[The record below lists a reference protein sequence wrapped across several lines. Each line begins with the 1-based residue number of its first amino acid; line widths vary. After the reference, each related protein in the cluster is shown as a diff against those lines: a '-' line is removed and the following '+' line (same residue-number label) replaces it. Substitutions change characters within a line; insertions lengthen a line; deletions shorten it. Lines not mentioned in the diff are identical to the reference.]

1 MSGDALMSTDP
12 RAASVESLVA
22 LGWGEPFV
30 GSFHAHA
37 ALGREPGR
45 VVAEDRELYLV
56 ATTRGEI
63 RASVS
68 GRFRFEAGDD
78 PAAYPAV
85 GDWVALDLRPADATI
100 HALLPRRSAFSR
112 LAPGKETHRQI
123 VGANVDVVFV
133 MTSLNHDFNAR
144 RLERYV
150 AAAWESGARPV
161 IVLSKADVADDIN
174 AMLMAAEAAAP
185 GVPALVT
192 RSVDGTGIDGVRRYL
207 GPGVTVGLV
216 GSSGVGKS
224 TLINAVAG
232 RDVQVVAAIRDD
244 DSRGR
249 HTTTRREL
257 IRLDGGALILDTPG
271 MREFALLDD
280 DGLASSFSDVDAVA
294 ASCRFSDCS
303 HRSEPGCA
311 VLAATRDGT
320 LSEVRLSS
328 YRKLARE
335 AAHAERRQDALARI
349 AERRRWKT
357 IQKSVKAQMRQRY
370 GAVE

>member
-1 MSGDALMSTDP
+1 MSAQPDV
-12 RAASVESLVA
+12 ASVDPLAA

-37 ALGREPGR
+37 ALGRAPGR
-45 VVAEDRELYLV
+45 VVAQDRELYLV
-56 ATTRGEI
+56 ATAVGEV
-63 RASVS
+63 RAAVS
-68 GRFRFEAGDD
+68 GRFRFEAAND
-78 PAAYPAV
+78 AAAFPAV
-85 GDWVALDLRPADATI
+85 GDWVALDLRAADATI

-112 LAPGKETHRQI
+112 LAAGKETRRQV

-161 IVLSKADVADDIN
+161 VVLSKADVAEDLD
-174 AMLMAAEAAAP
+174 ATLLTAEAAAP
-185 GVPALVT
+185 GVPVLVT
-192 RSVDGTGIDGVRRYL
+192 SAVDGTGIDDVRRYL
-207 GPGVTVGLV
+207 GPAVTVALV

-224 TLINAVAG
+224 TLINALAG
-232 RDVQVVAAIRDD
+232 QDLQLVAAIRDD

-257 IRLDGGALILDTPG
+257 VRLDDGALVLDTPG

-280 DGLASSFSDVDAVA
+280 DGLASSFADLEAVA
-294 ASCRFSDCS
+294 TDCRFSDCT
-303 HRSEPGCA
+303 HRAEPGCA

-320 LSEVRLSS
+320 LAPDRLQS

-357 IQKSVKAQMRQRY
+357 IQKSVRAHMRERY
-370 GAVE
+370 GSVE

>member
-1 MSGDALMSTDP
+1 MFTNADVMARDD
-12 RAASVESLVA
+12 LVA
-22 LGWGEPFV
+22 LGWGEPFT

-45 VVAEDRELYLV
+45 VLAEDRELYLV
-56 ATTRGEI
+56 ATSRGEV
-63 RASVS
+63 RAAVS
-68 GRFRFEAGDD
+68 GRFRFEAADD
-78 PAAYPAV
+78 PASYPSV
-85 GDWVALDLRPADATI
+85 GDWVALDLREADATI
-100 HALLPRRSAFSR
+100 HAVLPRRSAFSR
-112 LAPGKETHRQI
+112 LVPGKETRRQV

-133 MTSLNHDFNAR
+133 MTSLNRDFNAR

-161 IVLSKADVADDIN
+161 VVLSKADVAEDLD
-174 AMLMAAEAAAP
+174 ATLLTAEAAAP
-185 GVPALVT
+185 GVPVLVT
-192 RSVDGTGIDGVRRYL
+192 SAVDGTGIEDVRRYL
-207 GPGVTVGLV
+207 APALTVALV

-224 TLINAVAG
+224 TLINALAG
-232 RDVQVVAAIRDD
+232 EDRQLVAAIRDD

-249 HTTTRREL
+249 HTTTRRQL
-257 IRLDGGALILDTPG
+257 VRLEGGALILDTPG

-280 DGLASSFSDVDAVA
+280 EGLATSFSDLDAVA
-294 ASCRFSDCS
+294 ANCRFNDCS

-320 LSEVRLSS
+320 LAEDRLSS

-357 IQKSVKAQMRQRY
+357 IQKSVKAHMRQRY